1 MSLPHNTL
9 VVTAVLQL
17 IHHVLDVFL
26 FQISGQ
32 RKYFLK
38 LCPFDNQP
46 VGTFPAFYQLLPL
59 LQNVFVV
66 IAASSSCLLFSM
78 LAFSSS
84 NDMDSYF
91 GFFALL
97 IFLYSFFFL

>member
-46 VGTFPAFYQLLPL
+46 VGTFPAFYRKRP
-59 LQNVFVV
+59 
-66 IAASSSCLLFSM
+66 IRGCIESSGCCM
-78 LAFSSS
+78 
-84 NDMDSYF
+84 
-91 GFFALL
+91 
-97 IFLYSFFFL
+97 

>member
-66 IAASSSCLLFSM
+66 NCCLQFLSCLLYT
-78 LAFSSS
+78 SSGI
-84 NDMDSYF
+84 
-91 GFFALL
+91 GFKLK
-97 IFLYSFFFL
+97 